1 VERSDVYLLRPA
13 EVVELLGVSRSWL
26 YDAANSGRIPCVR
39 LGSSDGPV
47 RFRLRELEAWID
59 EGRVVP
65 PHERGVGRREPA
77 STDSGASRRRPDPA
91 AGEALT
97 QLRLLPAEG
106 SDAPDGTSPR

>member
-1 VERSDVYLLRPA
+1 MYLLRPA

-59 EGRVVP
+59 EGRVIP
-65 PHERGVGRREPA
+65 PHARGVRRREPA
-77 STDSGASRRRPDPA
+77 PTDSAASRRRRVPA
-91 AGEALT
+91 ADGALT